1 MSTTDELKTDLAER
15 IAKAMY
21 MRPEEIDENMPF
33 SDFGLESVTLVRI
46 LEGIRSTYQCAITV
60 PELLEHQTLR
70 AAAAFI
76 SRRIE
81 EQVGAGHAASG
92 GRLS

>member
-1 MSTTDELKTDLAER
+1 MNTGENVKADLADR

-21 MRPEEIDENMPF
+21 MRVEDIVEDTPF

-46 LEGIRSTYQCAITV
+46 LQGIQSTYHCTITV

-70 AAAAFI
+70 AAAALI
-76 SRRIE
+76 TRRIN
-81 EQVGAGHAASG
+81 EQTSAGSVAG
-92 GRLS
+92 GGQS

>member
-1 MSTTDELKTDLAER
+1 MNTTEHLKADLAGR

-21 MRPEEIDENMPF
+21 MPAEDIVEDTPF

-46 LEGIRSTYQCAITV
+46 LEGIQSTYNCTITV
-60 PELLEHQTLR
+60 AELLEHQTLR

-76 SRRIE
+76 SRRID
-81 EQVGAGHAASG
+81 EQVGAGAGVDG
-92 GRLS
+92 GQP